1 MNSMDEQILRV
12 DNEYRRDNN
21 VLKTKLEW
29 LNDNQKKEEWECN
42 VKYDELVREYK
53 KDQPQEYILFS
64 GGLREALKF
73 GVAVGMYAWFGT
85 SVISCFTNC
94 DDWWHCDEF
103 WMESWYQLH
112 VIIPTLII
120 IVIGFLLGLYTNR
133 SNNKTY
139 RNVEN
144 SVNELERERKREL
157 DKLQQKYNAKRQQ
170 IGAQYAENERKY
182 DTKKQEIVA
191 QYNQNRQKYLQQL
204 RNSNNTIKLKQQVMV
219 DFERIYEMID
229 KSIHIKDILFDFY
242 MTVNQEDIRVSGIK
256 GQSRLHDMGYIYQ
269 RLQMKNL
276 ENIEQCEALAEVL
289 SEEMDFM
296 IKEHYKQAVT
306 DVKCN
311 GVVVHIVF
319 VEPNMNYK
327 GLEDWK

>member
-21 VLKTKLEW
+21 VLKTKLKEI
-29 LNDNQKKEEWECN
+29 NNNQKKEEQECN
-42 VKYDELVREYK
+42 VKYDELVKEYK
-53 KDQPQEYILFS
+53 KNQPREYMSFS
-64 GGLREALKF
+64 EELQGGLAEGLLLGGLGF
-73 GVAVGMYAWFGT
+73 FGT
-85 SVISCFTNC
+85 CTISCVTNC
-94 DDWWHCDEF
+94 TDWWGFDDLVSELWF
-103 WMESWYQLH
+103 QLH

-120 IVIGFLLGLYTNR
+120 IGIGFLHGLCTGR

-139 RNVEN
+139 RDVEN
-144 SVNELERERKREL
+144 SVNELECEREKEM

-170 IGAQYAENERKY
+170 IDVQYAENERKY
-182 DTKKQEIVA
+182 DTKKQVIVA

-229 KSIHIKDILFDFY
+229 KSIHIKEILFDFY

-289 SEEMDFM
+289 SEEINFM
-296 IKEHYKQAVT
+296 IKEHYKQAST

-327 GLEDWK
+327 GLEAW